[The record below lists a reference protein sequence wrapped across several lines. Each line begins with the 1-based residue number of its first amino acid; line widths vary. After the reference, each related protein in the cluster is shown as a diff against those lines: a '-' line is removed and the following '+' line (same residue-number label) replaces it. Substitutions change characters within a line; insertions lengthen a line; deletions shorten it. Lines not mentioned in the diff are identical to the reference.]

1 MKEGREIRSEGLERR
16 RYWGAKC
23 GKTDAANADAAAIAG
38 KNKVKKKKKNKCLCC
53 LIGVESKVPL

>member
-23 GKTDAANADAAAIAG
+23 GKTDAANADAAAIAS
-38 KNKVKKKKKNKCLCC
+38 KNKVRKEEKEQVSLC
-53 LIGVESKVPL
+53 LIEIESKVPL